1 VINPVTSRIW
11 VYRIAFLGLCAIIV
25 FFHLLPMQTI
35 PTQWSAPDLLICLSF
50 CWVVRRP
57 DYLPALSV
65 GIVFLIS
72 DMFFLR
78 PPGLMAALAVLGTE
92 FLRARSHFI
101 REFPFL
107 LEWAVVTVV
116 IACVLLGNRLIL
128 LILMV
133 DPPVLGLSLL
143 QFIATSLAYPLTVLF
158 SKYALGISKITP
170 AELNR

>member
-1 VINPVTSRIW
+1 
-11 VYRIAFLGLCAIIV
+11 
-25 FFHLLPMQTI
+25 
-35 PTQWSAPDLLICLSF
+35 
-50 CWVVRRP
+50 
-57 DYLPALSV
+57 
-65 GIVFLIS
+65 
-72 DMFFLR
+72 
-78 PPGLMAALAVLGTE
+78 MAALAVLGTE